1 MWWMVP
7 VACWMGTAEAA
18 KPGDGPEIAVVGMH
32 VPGQTDESSLRL
44 ALQVSNAIDD
54 NGGAAV
60 RPKEVHLALQG
71 REALVLEAA
80 ALGAGRSKRDE
91 GRILY
96 DRADFEGAIPVLVD
110 AVSAIEKGMAG
121 TGDPRDLISAL
132 LLLGQAQWSIGETD
146 AAADAFRRVIVLE
159 PSRQLD
165 PVNYPPKIVRFF
177 NETRDG
183 VLSLEKGS
191 VQLQIPDRNT
201 VLIDG
206 REVLSGTV
214 KLVPGLHYAL
224 ITGPDGERSYRM
236 VMVQAGE
243 AQSLQV
249 RPKARNLGAVV
260 GFETAA
266 PEGTRQLY
274 GALGTHAGSGLLLLG
289 GVLDNGDAALQ
300 LYEVRTGSFS
310 QVASKRAGSGP
321 GEALED
327 LVPVV
332 LANLTETGT
341 LRTDRVAYDAAALPV
356 SENPMLAGLLL
367 DPEPLV
373 ELEAERRRPTWLVWA
388 GVGTVAVGGATVAAV
403 TLAAASGGD
412 DPGDQ
417 PEPGGGGDGGVILV
431 GPFPN

>member
-1 MWWMVP
+1 MLP
-7 VACWMGTAEAA
+7 LACWMGTAEAA
-18 KPGDGPEIAVVGMH
+18 KRADGPEVAVVGMH

-44 ALQVSNAIDD
+44 ALQVANAIDD
-54 NGGAAV
+54 GGGAAV
-60 RPKEVHLALQG
+60 RPKEVHLGLSG

-80 ALGAGRSKRDE
+80 ALGTGRSKRDE

-96 DRADFEGAIPVLVD
+96 DRADFEGAIPALVE

-132 LLLGQAQWSIGETD
+132 LLLGQAQWSLGETD

-177 NETRDG
+177 NEARDA
-183 VLSLEKGS
+183 VLAKKKGS

-236 VMVQAGE
+236 VMVQEGE
-243 AQSLQV
+243 SQALQV
-249 RPKARNLGAVV
+249 RPKVRNLGAVV
-260 GFETAA
+260 GFETAR

-274 GALGTHAGSGLLLLG
+274 SALGTHAGSRLLLLG
-289 GVLDNGDAALQ
+289 GVLETGDAALQ

-310 QVASKRAGSGP
+310 QVASKRAGSSP
-321 GEALED
+321 GQALEE

-332 LANLTETGT
+332 MANLTETGT

-356 SENPMLAGLLL
+356 SENPLLAGLLL
-367 DPEPLV
+367 DPQPLV
-373 ELEAERRRPTWLVWA
+373 ELAPERRRPTWLVWA

-403 TLAAASGGD
+403 TLATASGD
-412 DPGDQ
+412 EPGDQ
-417 PEPGGGGDGGVILV
+417 PQPSEGGDSGVILV